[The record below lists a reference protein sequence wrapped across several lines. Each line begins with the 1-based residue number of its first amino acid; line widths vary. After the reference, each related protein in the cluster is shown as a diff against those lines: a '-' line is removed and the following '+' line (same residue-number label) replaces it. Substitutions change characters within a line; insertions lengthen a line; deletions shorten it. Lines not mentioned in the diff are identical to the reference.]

1 MTETQ
6 ERTTSREGND
16 GDDRGGTSHRV
27 SGSRSG
33 GAAELVTEHG
43 RTTISD
49 AVVGKIVGIATR
61 DVSGVHEVGAGA
73 TRVAG
78 AIRER
83 IPGSSTNYSQGVS
96 VEVGERQAAAD
107 IDIVAD
113 YGVALSDLAGAIR
126 RNVISSVERMTGL
139 DVVEVNIIVHDLY
152 LESDDDQ
159 QDTEREARVS

>member
-6 ERTTSREGND
+6 ERAQSRESSKTTGQ
-16 GDDRGGTSHRV
+16 GHSSQRP
-27 SGSRSG
+27 GSALSG

-49 AVVGKIVGIATR
+49 AVVGKIVGIAAR

-73 TRVAG
+73 ARVAG

-96 VEVGERQAAAD
+96 VEVGERQTAAD

-113 YGVALSDLAGAIR
+113 YGVSLSDLASAIR
-126 RNVISSVERMTGL
+126 RNVIGSVERMTGL
-139 DVVEVNIIVHDLY
+139 EVVEVNITVHDLH
-152 LESDDDQ
+152 LDTDGE
-159 QDTEREARVS
+159 QDTEREPRVA